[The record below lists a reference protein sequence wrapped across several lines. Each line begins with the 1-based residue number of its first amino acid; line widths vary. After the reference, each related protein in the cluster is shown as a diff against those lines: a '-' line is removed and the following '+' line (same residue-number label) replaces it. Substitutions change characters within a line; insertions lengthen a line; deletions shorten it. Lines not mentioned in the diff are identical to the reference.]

1 MIEVQYQPQ
10 EHPYKLSH
18 AILFYRNNQGTLA
31 TLHKI
36 RNKQFMSGKS
46 LDPAELEEL
55 LHTPNQQ
62 RHMNYLP
69 AQVIAYSQNEIL
81 WFEKSAVRPIY
92 FNVPKEEKER
102 LFLNQLSGKKVI
114 WPSLLFKI
122 SRNSISCWAVKSNRH
137 PLPTTQLYFAPF
149 TNLFSDQKFCLPNAV
164 YSNSP
169 DNLLKFATHAIDI
182 IFQGHFSHLC
192 GVKENTSYP
201 GGRDRFWADMARQ
214 VEQNAIKSFP
224 TKYLLPMNKTLE
236 NIL

>member
-102 LFLNQLSGKKVI
+102 LFLNRISGKKVI

-122 SRNSISCWAVKSNRH
+122 SRNSISCWALKSNRH

-164 YSNSP
+164 SP
-169 DNLLKFATHAIDI
+169 GQPAEIRHPCRRHHLSGTFFPFVRRKGEHVLSGRPGSFLGGYGPAGRTECDQKFSDEISA
-182 IFQGHFSHLC
+182 SH
-192 GVKENTSYP
+192 E
-201 GGRDRFWADMARQ
+201 
-214 VEQNAIKSFP
+214 
-224 TKYLLPMNKTLE
+224 
-236 NIL
+236 